1 VYDWSQ
7 IVEEHGPAAYR
18 IARRILGQAADAED
32 VCQDVFFELH
42 RLSKEK
48 SIRNWPGL
56 VRRLSTLRSLD
67 RLRGRRPLAAL
78 DDISTATER
87 DNPQAGAMANELV
100 ACVHA
105 GLASLPQQQAA
116 AFALRYFE
124 QMGNQEIADC
134 LETTPS
140 AISTALN
147 KARDS
152 LNHLLKEQ
160 LPSR

>member
-1 VYDWSQ
+1 MFDWSH

-48 SIRNWPGL
+48 TIHNWPGL

-78 DDISTATER
+78 DDVSTATDR
-87 DNPQAGAMANELV
+87 DDPQAAAMANELV
-100 ACVHA
+100 AWVRV

-124 QMGNQEIADC
+124 QLGNREIADC
-134 LETTPS
+134 LETTAS

-147 KARDS
+147 
-152 LNHLLKEQ
+152 
-160 LPSR
+160 